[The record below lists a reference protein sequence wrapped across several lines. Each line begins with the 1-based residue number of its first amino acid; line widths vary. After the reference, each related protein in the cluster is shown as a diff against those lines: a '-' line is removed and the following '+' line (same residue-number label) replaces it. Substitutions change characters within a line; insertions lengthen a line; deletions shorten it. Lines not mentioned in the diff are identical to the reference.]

1 MRFQPSRR
9 LSITG
14 SRSRSKPSLKWMPLV
29 TGALLTV
36 LYFDTKHTRVSYLA
50 NQQAGETF
58 ESSAPSDFK
67 DSLERITNPY
77 RVPGH
82 PSPSGGL
89 LKRTPQSPYTREP
102 VTITEREDATVVNV
116 TLRDNPIVI
125 NVEDEEDSTTHV
137 ITIIGFDENSQ
148 PIANTISGSQSSIG
162 VNSTTV
168 VTATTTINT
177 NPTLRIDNTAAV
189 NQDKGMRD
197 LTSAANFKYGFTQK
211 VNARFNAGQSGGAL
225 RRLSVSRKPAPKPD
239 TAP

>member
-1 MRFQPSRR
+1 MRFQASRR

-14 SRSRSKPSLKWMPLV
+14 SRSRSKPYLKWMPLV
-29 TGALLTV
+29 TGALLAV

-58 ESSAPSDFK
+58 ESSALSDFK
-67 DSLERITNPY
+67 DSLERITDPF

-102 VTITEREDATVVNV
+102 VVNV

-148 PIANTISGSQSSIG
+148 PIFETNKISEEANTILGSQNSIG

-177 NPTLRIDNTAAV
+177 NPTTQVGVSHQIGFDTEGRKMLNLTA
-189 NQDKGMRD
+189 
-197 LTSAANFKYGFTQK
+197 LY
-211 VNARFNAGQSGGAL
+211 
-225 RRLSVSRKPAPKPD
+225 
-239 TAP
+239 

>member
-1 MRFQPSRR
+1 MRFQASRR

-14 SRSRSKPSLKWMPLV
+14 SRSRSKPYLKWMPLV
-29 TGALLTV
+29 TGALLAV

-58 ESSAPSDFK
+58 ESSALSDFK
-67 DSLERITNPY
+67 DSLERITDPF

-137 ITIIGFDENSQ
+137 SH
-148 PIANTISGSQSSIG
+148 
-162 VNSTTV
+162 
-168 VTATTTINT
+168 
-177 NPTLRIDNTAAV
+177 L
-189 NQDKGMRD
+189 
-197 LTSAANFKYGFTQK
+197 
-211 VNARFNAGQSGGAL
+211 
-225 RRLSVSRKPAPKPD
+225 
-239 TAP
+239 

>member
-148 PIANTISGSQSSIG
+148 PIFETNKISEEANTISGSQSSIG

-177 NPTLRIDNTAAV
+177 NPTTQVGVSHQIGFDTEGRKMLNLTA
-189 NQDKGMRD
+189 
-197 LTSAANFKYGFTQK
+197 LY
-211 VNARFNAGQSGGAL
+211 
-225 RRLSVSRKPAPKPD
+225 
-239 TAP
+239 

>member
-1 MRFQPSRR
+1 MKSTLPYRNHRSIAKDNRVSLEAQLAGRSLHHYQVRRVVMRFQPSRR

-148 PIANTISGSQSSIG
+148 PIFETNKISEEANTILGSQNSIG

-177 NPTLRIDNTAAV
+177 NPT
-189 NQDKGMRD
+189 
-197 LTSAANFKYGFTQK
+197 
-211 VNARFNAGQSGGAL
+211 
-225 RRLSVSRKPAPKPD
+225 VSCLIVKFHVGR
-239 TAP
+239 TL